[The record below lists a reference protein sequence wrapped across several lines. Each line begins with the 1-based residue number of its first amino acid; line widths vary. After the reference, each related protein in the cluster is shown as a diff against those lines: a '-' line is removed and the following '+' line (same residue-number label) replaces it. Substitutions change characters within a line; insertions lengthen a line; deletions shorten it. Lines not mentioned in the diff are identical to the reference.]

1 MQVLELLWLREAHA
15 LHPRGDD
22 LPPPLVATPA
32 PAAAVADDV
41 TRAEWEGAWAG
52 VWREVVEHAGREH
65 DLLLFERIRATADGS
80 PERESLL
87 RELVGPSWSDR
98 FDASVF
104 QDPSYLEWERSG
116 MDALRAT
123 NRGALEDD
131 PERRDLE
138 ALVLAWRRG
147 LTKIVTIPCRG
158 EWNRRIGPNALLVTA
173 DTRADSDAYRL
184 ALTSFA

>member
-1 MQVLELLWLREAHA
+1 MAARDDHLR
-15 LHPRGDD
+15 RGSA
-22 LPPPLVATPA
+22 LPPLLVKTPE
-32 PAAAVADDV
+32 PAAGVADDV

-65 DLLLFERIRATADGS
+65 DLRLFDRIRATADGS

-98 FDASVF
+98 FDAGVF

-116 MDALRAT
+116 IDALIAMKQ
-123 NRGALEDD
+123 GALEDD

-138 ALVLAWRRG
+138 ALVTAWRAG
-147 LTKIVTIPCRG
+147 LTKIVTIPCR
-158 EWNRRIGPNALLVTA
+158 RRVQPKGRSQRVTGHRRHA
-173 DTRADSDAYRL
+173 CP
-184 ALTSFA
+184 